1 MSVIEMPRNNRI
13 LPPPTLDAT
22 QRLAGFQKS
31 LELRQA
37 RAELKKD
44 LKLGKLQLREVIE
57 WDWVKGMKIVD
68 LLRAVPG
75 VGVAKARQIIQMA
88 KINPTNSV
96 GKCSPQQL
104 ARVVSVVERKR

>member
-44 LKLGKLQLREVIE
+44 LKSAKLQLREVIE
-57 WDWVKGMKIVD
+57 WDWVKGMKIGD
-68 LLRAVPG
+68 LLRALPAYG
-75 VGVAKARQIIQMA
+75 SRKAAKLIQLA

-104 ARVVSVVERKR
+104 ARVLREVEK